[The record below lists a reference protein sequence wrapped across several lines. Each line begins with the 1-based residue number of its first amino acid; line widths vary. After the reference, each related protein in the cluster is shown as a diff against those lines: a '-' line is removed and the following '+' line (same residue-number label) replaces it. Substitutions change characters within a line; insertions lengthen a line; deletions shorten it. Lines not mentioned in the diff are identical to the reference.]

1 MKTNQVQNNQLS
13 FSFPDYP
20 ARKIIKTKTVERS
33 RDSEGKYCS
42 ELDLPKNKN
51 DHAERERRRAE
62 SISRLLRTKD
72 EEIVKLK
79 EELKKYK
86 N

>member
-1 MKTNQVQNNQLS
+1 MKNNQVQNNQLS

-20 ARKIIKTKTVERS
+20 ARKINNTKTVERS
-33 RDSEGKYCS
+33 RDSEGRYCS
-42 ELDLPKNKN
+42 ELDLPKTKN
-51 DHAERERRRAE
+51 DYIERDRRRTE
-62 SISRLLRTKD
+62 SISRLLRMKE
-72 EEIVKLK
+72 EEIIKLK